1 MLATVFLTS
10 MLPSDNAEP
19 GIFSL
24 VPAIFLII
32 YIFATQRIL
41 EALILSSLIGFI
53 MVSRPAVQSG
63 ESWIANT
70 FSNFSDGLLNVMMSE
85 DIAWLIIVCGLMG
98 SIISLI
104 EKAGGSYAFGEWIAA
119 KAKTRKSSLM
129 CTWFL
134 GVVVFIDDYL
144 KSLTVGSC
152 MTTLTDKHKVPREFL
167 SYVVDSTAAPLCVVI
182 PISTW
187 AVFCSRILESNGW
200 APQGEGMLYFIKTIP
215 YNFYGWIAALMV
227 PLVIFGIIPVFGPM
241 KQAFHRVAQGGPL
254 APAGSEKIDIRA
266 GKNNV
271 VPTNP
276 KMFNLF
282 VPIAVLI
289 ISTVIMNFDMQ
300 MGVLV
305 TLVYMF
311 ISYMWQG
318 VMTAE
323 EFWDVSLEGLKNMM
337 MPILLMILAFLFAEV
352 NEQIHF
358 TYFVITSAT
367 KVITPALLPLIVFIA
382 LAITEFITGTNWGM
396 YIIALPIVIPLAQ
409 NLGADVT
416 LAVSAVLSAG
426 VFGSHIC
433 FYSDATVIT
442 SSATG
447 CNNFDHAFT
456 QAPYGLLAAAISAI
470 FFLISGFVAN

>member
-41 EALILSSLIGFI
+41 EALILASLIGFI

-144 KSLTVGSC
+144 NSLTVGSC

-227 PLVIFGIIPVFGPM
+227 PLVIFGIIPVFVPM

-282 VPIAVLI
+282 VPIAILI

-470 FFLISGFVAN
+470 FFLIAGFVMN